1 MQPRTGLGR
10 IQRAENRPMQMN
22 WLRLTPT
29 AMKHESVR
37 KKTAQQPS
45 NARSYGKNDRHMI
58 LIQPK
63 GGQLKG
69 AIVSLMRR
77 DCPYYQSK
85 RREIEV
91 IHPFAC
97 QQVIDKWSH

>member
-1 MQPRTGLGR
+1 
-10 IQRAENRPMQMN
+10 
-22 WLRLTPT
+22 
-29 AMKHESVR
+29 
-37 KKTAQQPS
+37 
-45 NARSYGKNDRHMI
+45 MI